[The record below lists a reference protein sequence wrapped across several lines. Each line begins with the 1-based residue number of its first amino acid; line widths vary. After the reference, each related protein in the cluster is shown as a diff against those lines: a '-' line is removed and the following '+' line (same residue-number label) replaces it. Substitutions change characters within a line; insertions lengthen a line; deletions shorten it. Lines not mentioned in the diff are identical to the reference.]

1 MRDALQQVH
10 DVVRW
15 HAAQLERG
23 VRSDVQHRSAVVLG
37 RYYNQPAVAHG
48 PILLK
53 HGGVLVHKV
62 ARALAVA
69 TRHHLPRALTASL
82 GAKLVQGLRKG
93 RRLLKLRDPLAAH
106 AIANGAFS
114 AATSRLLMPNLLA
127 RAAIVAGSMVAE
139 QLIRHHVA
147 PRVAKL
153 QLGRAVAPTVARLA
167 GHIRSGASARK
178 PDASAGGLLSAWE
191 VALHVMA
198 FVLLAHAAWLTFVA
212 CTALKPRASSV
223 VASRE
228 ASSVASR
235 ALTTPSQETAA
246 IQHTTTLGSSRTK
259 KSSAMVDACSA
270 PVLSS
275 TSPDSVIGNLD
286 AQGEGLHVVVDVLTD
301 EAWEEFQPSLTD
313 EAWEEFQRGRTRR
326 VQELRRMAEAE
337 AEAKAEAEAEAASLP
352 SAPVP
357 PPRTRRLR
365 FNPKVD
371 VAELEAESV
380 LVPKSSGD
388 SSVTNHNVTNH
399 SGDSSADV
407 ATHDCQGGVASS
419 QLAGTHCAVSAPA
432 PSIVCSPV
440 QAARGTVDEPKVD
453 ADADAAGVGNDT
465 DSALERLAAA
475 TPVHVVKKT
484 AADAALLWLAG
495 HMIGRGDRFNG
506 DEVDQR
512 RIQFGIRRNLQRVRA
527 SAAAPFR
534 APPACAPPP
543 PPPAHFPAAAA
554 LFAPT

>member
-167 GHIRSGASARK
+167 GHIRLGASARK

-212 CTALKPRASSV
+212 CTALKPRASSF
-223 VASRE
+223 VASVE

-235 ALTTPSQETAA
+235 ALTSPSQETAA
-246 IQHTTTLGSSRTK
+246 IQHTMTLGSSRTK
-259 KSSAMVDACSA
+259 KSSAMVDARSA

-301 EAWEEFQPSLTD
+301 EAWEEFQPSLTE

-352 SAPVP
+352 CAPVP

-388 SSVTNHNVTNH
+388 SSAHVT
-399 SGDSSADV
+399 
-407 ATHDCQGGVASS
+407 THDCQGGVASS
-419 QLAGTHCAVSAPA
+419 QLASTHCAVSAPA
-432 PSIVCSPV
+432 PSMVCYPV
-440 QAARGTVDEPKVD
+440 QAARGTVDQPKAD
-453 ADADAAGVGNDT
+453 ADADAAGVGNDA
-465 DSALERLAAA
+465 DSALERLAVA

-527 SAAAPFR
+527 AAAAPFR
-534 APPACAPPP
+534 APPACAPPRP

>member
-1 MRDALQQVH
+1 MHGAQAAGQQ
-10 DVVRW
+10 R
-15 HAAQLERG
+15 RG
-23 VRSDVQHRSAVVLG
+23 
-37 RYYNQPAVAHG
+37 
-48 PILLK
+48 
-53 HGGVLVHKV
+53 
-62 ARALAVA
+62 
-69 TRHHLPRALTASL
+69 
-82 GAKLVQGLRKG
+82 
-93 RRLLKLRDPLAAH
+93 
-106 AIANGAFS
+106 
-114 AATSRLLMPNLLA
+114 
-127 RAAIVAGSMVAE
+127 E
-139 QLIRHHVA
+139 QRGEQCGQQSPHY
-147 PRVAKL
+147 
-153 QLGRAVAPTVARLA
+153 
-167 GHIRSGASARK
+167 
-178 PDASAGGLLSAWE
+178 
-191 VALHVMA
+191 
-198 FVLLAHAAWLTFVA
+198 
-212 CTALKPRASSV
+212 
-223 VASRE
+223 
-228 ASSVASR
+228 
-235 ALTTPSQETAA
+235 PSQETAA

-259 KSSAMVDACSA
+259 KSSAMVDARSA

-286 AQGEGLHVVVDVLTD
+286 AQDEGLHVVVDVLTD
-301 EAWEEFQPSLTD
+301 EAWEEFQPSLTE

-337 AEAKAEAEAEAASLP
+337 AEAKAKAEAEAASLP

-388 SSVTNHNVTNH
+388 SSAHVT
-399 SGDSSADV
+399 
-407 ATHDCQGGVASS
+407 THDCQGGVASS
-419 QLAGTHCAVSAPA
+419 QLASTHCAVSAPA

-465 DSALERLAAA
+465 DSALEGLAAA

-512 RIQFGIRRNLQRVRA
+512 RIHFGIRRNLQRVRA
-527 SAAAPFR
+527 AAAANFR
-534 APPACAPPP
+534 APPARAPPP

>member
-1 MRDALQQVH
+1 MRELMRDALQLVH

-37 RYYNQPAVAHG
+37 RYYNHPAVARC

-69 TRHHLPRALTASL
+69 TRQHLPRALTASF
-82 GAKLVQGLRKG
+82 GAKLVQRLRKG
-93 RRLLKLRDPLAAH
+93 RRLLKLRDALAAH

-139 QLIRHHVA
+139 QMIRHHVA

-167 GHIRSGASARK
+167 GHIRLGASARK

-235 ALTTPSQETAA
+235 ALSSPSQETAA

-259 KSSAMVDACSA
+259 KSSAMVDARFA

-286 AQGEGLHVVVDVLTD
+286 AQDEGLHVVVDVLTD

-326 VQELRRMAEAE
+326 VQELRRMAVAE

-352 SAPVP
+352 CAPVP

-388 SSVTNHNVTNH
+388 SSAH
-399 SGDSSADV
+399 V

-465 DSALERLAAA
+465 DSALERLAVA

-527 SAAAPFR
+527 AAAAPFR
-534 APPACAPPP
+534 APPACAPPRP

>member
-69 TRHHLPRALTASL
+69 TRQHLPRALTASL

-93 RRLLKLRDPLAAH
+93 RRLLKLRDALAAH

-147 PRVAKL
+147 PRVAKS

-167 GHIRSGASARK
+167 GHVRSGASARK

-198 FVLLAHAAWLTFVA
+198 LVLLAHAAWLTFVA

-286 AQGEGLHVVVDVLTD
+286 AQDEGLHVVVDVLTD
-301 EAWEEFQPSLTD
+301 EAWEEFQPSLTE

-337 AEAKAEAEAEAASLP
+337 AEAKAEAEAEAAALP

-371 VAELEAESV
+371 VAEFEAESV
-380 LVPKSSGD
+380 LVPKSSG
-388 SSVTNHNVTNH
+388 
-399 SGDSSADV
+399 GSSAHV

-419 QLAGTHCAVSAPA
+419 QLASTHCAVSAPA
-432 PSIVCSPV
+432 PSIVCYPV

-465 DSALERLAAA
+465 DSALEGLAAA

-512 RIQFGIRRNLQRVRA
+512 RIHFGIRRNLQRVRA
-527 SAAAPFR
+527 AAAAPFR
-534 APPACAPPP
+534 APPACAPPPP

>member
-10 DVVRW
+10 VVVRW

-23 VRSDVQHRSAVVLG
+23 VRAEVQHRSAVVLG
-37 RYYNQPAVAHG
+37 RYYNHPAVQCQPAVREVARG

-53 HGGVLVHKV
+53 HGGVLVLKV
-62 ARALAVA
+62 ARALAAA
-69 TRHHLPRALTASL
+69 TRQHLPRALTASL

-93 RRLLKLRDPLAAH
+93 RRLLKLRDALAAH

-167 GHIRSGASARK
+167 GHVRSGASARK
-178 PDASAGGLLSAWE
+178 PDASASSAGGLLSAWE

-198 FVLLAHAAWLTFVA
+198 FILLAHAAWLTFVA
-212 CTALKPRASSV
+212 CTALEPQASSV
-223 VASRE
+223 EESRE
-228 ASSVASR
+228 ASSMASR
-235 ALTTPSQETAA
+235 ALSSPSQETAA

-286 AQGEGLHVVVDVLTD
+286 AQDVEGLHVEVDILTD
-301 EAWEEFQPSLTD
+301 EAWEEFQPSLTE

-337 AEAKAEAEAEAASLP
+337 AEAEAEAKAEAEAEAAALP
-352 SAPVP
+352 CAPVP

-371 VAELEAESV
+371 VTEFEAEL
-380 LVPKSSGD
+380 
-388 SSVTNHNVTNH
+388 
-399 SGDSSADV
+399 
-407 ATHDCQGGVASS
+407 
-419 QLAGTHCAVSAPA
+419 SAP
-432 PSIVCSPV
+432 I
-440 QAARGTVDEPKVD
+440 
-453 ADADAAGVGNDT
+453 
-465 DSALERLAAA
+465 
-475 TPVHVVKKT
+475 
-484 AADAALLWLAG
+484 AADGL
-495 HMIGRGDRFNG
+495 
-506 DEVDQR
+506 
-512 RIQFGIRRNLQRVRA
+512 
-527 SAAAPFR
+527 
-534 APPACAPPP
+534 
-543 PPPAHFPAAAA
+543 
-554 LFAPT
+554 